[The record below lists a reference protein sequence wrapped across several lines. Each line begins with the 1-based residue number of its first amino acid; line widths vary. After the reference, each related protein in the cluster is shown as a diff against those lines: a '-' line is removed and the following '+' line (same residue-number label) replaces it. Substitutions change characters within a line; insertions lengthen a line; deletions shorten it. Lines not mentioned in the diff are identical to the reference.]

1 MNILIRQ
8 RENGKWQAIISYKDK
23 KGKWKQ
29 KPKGGFDKRKDANLW
44 AKEMSFELQRLE
56 KKGIL
61 DNDYTLKEVYE
72 YYVVFKKETFA
83 KNTASLYKRAFTFF
97 ESFGNYNIKDLKSI
111 DLLNYLDCKRDES
124 GKTYN
129 DYIRKM
135 KSVVNFGMRELKCC
149 DINPFYNLPFKKG
162 AECKKIK
169 FIDDKLYHEILK
181 GILPEKQKLLIRTA
195 YETGMRASEIF
206 GIKTSNVKNCTIE
219 VEEQYSPEFKELSGL
234 KTRNSYRI
242 VPISKELYQDLMK
255 STCDMNGRIFHDFVY
270 DTVAEKLRRYN
281 VSMHSFRHT
290 RATILVSSGID
301 LTLVSSIIGDNIE
314 TILKTYVK
322 KNTNDL
328 NEKFEQVRALV

>member
-8 RENGKWQAIISYKDK
+8 RENKKWQAIISYKNSH
-23 KGKWKQ
+23 GKWLQ
-29 KPKGGFDKRKDANLW
+29 KSKGGFEKRKDANLW

-56 KKGIL
+56 KTGIL

-83 KNTASLYKRAFTFF
+83 KNTASLYKKAFTFF
-97 ESFGNYNIKDLKSI
+97 ETFANYNVKNLKSI
-111 DLLNYLDCKRDES
+111 DLLNYLNCKRDET

-135 KSVVNFGMRELKCC
+135 KSVVNFGIRELKCC
-149 DINPFYNLPFKKG
+149 DVNPFCSLPLKKG
-162 AECKKIK
+162 VESKKIK
-169 FIDDKLYHEILK
+169 FIDEKLYHEILK
-181 GILPEKQKLLIRTA
+181 GILPKKQKLLIRTA

-206 GIKTSNVKNCTIE
+206 GIKISNVKNCTIE
-219 VEEQYSPEFKELSGL
+219 VEEQYSPEYKELSGL
-234 KTRNSYRI
+234 KTKNSYRVI
-242 VPISKELYQDLMK
+242 PISKELYKDLK
-255 STCDMNGRIFHDFVY
+255 QSTCDMSGRIFHDFIY
-270 DTVAEKLRRYN
+270 DTVSEKLRRYN

-328 NEKFEQVRALV
+328 NEKFDQVRALV

>member
-8 RENGKWQAIISYKDK
+8 RENKKWQAIISYKNSR
-23 KGKWKQ
+23 GKWLQ
-29 KPKGGFDKRKDANLW
+29 KSKGGFEKRKDANLW

-61 DNDYTLKEVYE
+61 DSDYTLKEVYE

-83 KNTASLYKRAFTFF
+83 KNTASLYKKAFTFF
-97 ESFGNYNIKDLKSI
+97 ETFANYNVKNLKSI
-111 DLLNYLDCKRDES
+111 DLLNYLNCKRDET

-135 KSVVNFGMRELKCC
+135 KSVVNFGIRELKCC
-149 DINPFYNLPFKKG
+149 DVNPFCSLPLKKG
-162 AECKKIK
+162 AESKKIK
-169 FIDDKLYHEILK
+169 FIDEKLYHEILK
-181 GILPEKQKLLIRTA
+181 GILPKKQKLLIRTA

-206 GIKTSNVKNCTIE
+206 GVKISNVKNCTIE
-219 VEEQYSPEFKELSGL
+219 VEEQYKDL
-234 KTRNSYRI
+234 K
-242 VPISKELYQDLMK
+242 Q
-255 STCDMNGRIFHDFVY
+255 STCDMSGRIFHDFIY
-270 DTVAEKLRRYN
+270 DTISEKLRRYN

-328 NEKFEQVRALV
+328 NEKFDQVRALV